1 MKIMGNGVFQISVRA
16 VRGGEEVIA
25 RKRSRRGTK
34 YITGSIVVLR
44 EGKTKEQMRAAIA
57 AAAKTLYGD

>member
-1 MKIMGNGVFQISVRA
+1 MGNGVFQISVRA

-34 YITGSIVVLR
+34 YIADSIVVLR
-44 EGKTKEQMRAAIA
+44 EGKTKEQMRVAVAEAAV
-57 AAAKTLYGD
+57 KLYGD